1 MSKFNSIFQ
10 KTFSNI
16 SEAAPTPGTSNSALP
31 SITSLFAA
39 KNTDQL
45 WKTNFLKAINAT
57 ITNSNAGQLPTS
69 LTYAEKQTLLDL
81 DAHYNSAQTT
91 TNQTTT
97 NPTTTTTTPAP
108 SNKPVV

>member
-57 ITNSNAGQLPTS
+57 ITNSNPGQLPTS
-69 LTYAEKQTLLDL
+69 LTDAEKKTLLDL
-81 DAHYNSAQTT
+81 DAHYNSA
-91 TNQTTT
+91 QTTT

>member
-45 WKTNFLKAINAT
+45 WKTNFLNAINAT
-57 ITNSNAGQLPTS
+57 IKNSNPGQLPTS
-69 LTYAEKQTLLDL
+69 LTYAEKQTLMDL
-81 DAHYNSAQTT
+81 DTHYNSA
-91 TNQTTT
+91 QTTT